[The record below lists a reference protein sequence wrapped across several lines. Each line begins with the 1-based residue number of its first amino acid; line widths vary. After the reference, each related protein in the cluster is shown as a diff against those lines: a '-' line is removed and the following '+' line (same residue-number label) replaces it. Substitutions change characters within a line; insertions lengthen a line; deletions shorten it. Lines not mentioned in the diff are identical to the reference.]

1 MARSWKL
8 LTDDEILAQIAAARE
23 RAAVE
28 DEPRAEHAYY
38 DAATGRVMVELK
50 GGTVFGFPAEYAQGL
65 RGASA
70 EDLAKVEVTPGG
82 VGLHWEKLDA
92 DLLVG
97 SVVRGIFGTRHWMRE
112 LGRRGG
118 RARTLAKARAARRNG
133 QKGGRPRKS

>member
-1 MARSWKL
+1 EFRRVLFRS

-82 VGLHWEKLDA
+82 VGLHWEELDA

-97 SVVRGIFGTRHWMRE
+97 AGRRGDLGTRH
-112 LGRRGG
+112 GRR
-118 RARTLAKARAARRNG
+118 ALRRRSAPPR
-133 QKGGRPRKS
+133 RP